1 MKAVRQF
8 DTNSFKSLPKPK
20 KPSLNSNQ
28 HRRFN
33 FIFLI
38 VALLPIMSAGFL
50 NFIVDPYGFFNSPTW
65 LGFNQAKPEKF
76 KQDMLINAVA
86 VIQEKPEIIFLG
98 SSRVQWGLKTNHP
111 GLENNKA
118 VYNLALQ
125 GTNLYQIRQ
134 YFEHALSNQPNL
146 KQVIIGLDELMFS
159 EFLSNRPGFNQARLG
174 KQNITFEDFTN
185 VIFSIDALNASGRT
199 IKVSLAQPDTIPI
212 GSFKV
217 KPQIFNNGSLALD
230 NSSYPGSADEFI
242 NNLKTR
248 LSPNRV
254 DGRYSN
260 YQLSKDRLEDLK
272 SIVDT
277 CKRQGIDL
285 KLFISPE
292 HATLFEAMNSTK
304 FGSEI
309 EAWKEEIVKIKPVWD
324 FSGYNSITTEPISSQ
339 MKYYLDSSHYNQ
351 KTGELILNR
360 LLSYQTNKVPSDFG
374 VLITPQ
380 NIESH
385 LTKVHSDRQRW
396 VKRNSDL
403 LKLIKDVRNEKAP
416 R

>member
-1 MKAVRQF
+1 MKAVRQY
-8 DTNSFKSLPKPK
+8 DISSFKSLPKTK
-20 KPSLNSNQ
+20 NISLNSHQ

-33 FIFLI
+33 FIFLTA
-38 VALLPIMSAGFL
+38 ALLPIMSAGFL
-50 NFIVDPYGFFNSPTW
+50 NFIVDPYGFFNSPIW

-76 KQDMLINAVA
+76 KQDMLINAVE
-86 VIQEKPEIIFLG
+86 VIQKKPEIIFLG

-111 GLENNKA
+111 GLENNKV

-146 KQVIIGLDELMFS
+146 KQVVIGLDELMFS
-159 EFLSNRPGFNQARLG
+159 EFLPNRPDFNQARLG
-174 KQNITFEDFTN
+174 KQHITFKDFTN
-185 VIFSIDALNASGRT
+185 VVFSIDALSASGRT
-199 IKVSLAQPDTIPI
+199 IKVSLAQPDAVSV

-217 KPQIFNNGSLALD
+217 KPQIFDHGSLALD
-230 NSSYPGSADEFI
+230 NSSYPGSSDRFI

-248 LSPNRV
+248 LNPNRA

-260 YQLSKDRLEDLK
+260 YQLSKDRLADLK
-272 SIVDT
+272 AIVDT
-277 CKRQGIDL
+277 CNREEIDL

-292 HATLFEAMNSTK
+292 HATLFEAMNSTR
-304 FGSEI
+304 FGPEI
-309 EAWKEEIVKIKPVWD
+309 EAWKQEIVKIKPVWD
-324 FSGYNSITTEPISSQ
+324 FSGYNSITTEPIGSQ

-360 LLSYQTNKVPSDFG
+360 LLSYQTNQVPADFG

-380 NIESH
+380 NVESH
-385 LTKVHSDRQRW
+385 LAKVHSDRQAW
-396 VKRNSDL
+396 AKKNPDL
-403 LKLIKDVRNEKAP
+403 VKLIQNIRS
-416 R
+416 